1 MKNSKIDFSF
11 TSYEIFDENGK
22 NIIGRRDA
30 KKIINFK
37 MLKKSCDIGL
47 STVIIKK
54 H

>member
-30 KKIINFK
+30 KNHQF
-37 MLKKSCDIGL
+37 
-47 STVIIKK
+47 
-54 H
+54 